1 DAGSLRDVQSLRV
14 KLSGII
20 IKESD
25 EQVKET
31 PYVQIRKANGEKAGF
46 SFHGAPGGH
55 EFTSFVLTLYNM
67 ASSGQ
72 PIDPSL
78 KSTIESINKDVHM
91 TIMVSLSCTMCPDLV
106 VAAGRLAS
114 LNPHIHVDVYD
125 LNHFTELKDKYHV
138 MSVPCFVI
146 DDKQPEF
153 GKKNVEQLTSLIMN

>member
-1 DAGSLRDVQSLRV
+1 
-14 KLSGII
+14 
-20 IKESD
+20 
-25 EQVKET
+25 
-31 PYVQIRKANGEKAGF
+31 
-46 SFHGAPGGH
+46 
-55 EFTSFVLTLYNM
+55 
-67 ASSGQ
+67 
-72 PIDPSL
+72 
-78 KSTIESINKDVHM
+78 
-91 TIMVSLSCTMCPDLV
+91 MCPDLV